1 NHCVVAFAAL
11 GWQSKIHRMPNP
23 DEPHH
28 LAAIELHRY
37 AANDVDIT
45 LAAAIPRRR
54 TDRRHYSPWPVP
66 KGDLAL
72 MAARA
77 ARAGVPPRSTPESDP
92 TAAIP
97 ARAFAGAVLA
107 QTPDVDP
114 AEDNA
119 VVIALGTAAD
129 DDVSRL
135 RAGEATSL
143 VLLTATALGLAS
155 CPITE
160 PLEIPETRAAVR
172 ADVFGADEYPQMLLR
187 LGWAPVNADPLSS
200 TPRRAL
206 AEVVA
211 RLDGSPA

>member
-1 NHCVVAFAAL
+1 MRHAL
-11 GWQSKIHRMPNP
+11 DHGY
-23 DEPHH
+23 
-28 LAAIELHRY
+28 LAELATWSGRY
-37 AANDVDIT
+37 GAT
-45 LAAAIPRRR
+45 
-54 TDRRHYSPWPVP
+54 
-66 KGDLAL
+66 
-72 MAARA
+72 
-77 ARAGVPPRSTPESDP
+77 AGVPARSTPESDP

-97 ARAFAGAVLA
+97 ARTFAGAVLA

-160 PLEIPETRAAVR
+160 PLEIPETRGAAR
-172 ADVFGADEYPQMLLR
+172 AGVFGADEYPQMLLR

-206 AEVVA
+206 SEVVA